1 MMHVTW
7 YWKTRWFLNLTIN
20 IFFLIF
26 RDKDDDAGQNK
37 TVKPTATMKL
47 YKDGADISG
56 GSVKLTD
63 IVTMILQLDDEYIG
77 KSGLKAYIYVHKGS
91 LAN

>member
-1 MMHVTW
+1 MSHGTVRFAGLET
-7 YWKTRWFLNLTIN
+7 
-20 IFFLIF
+20 FFHNCLFDF

-77 KSGLKAYIYVHKGS
+77 KSALKAYNYVHKGS
-91 LAN
+91 LVD